1 MPSEEP
7 SGEEDAFLV
16 CTEDPD
22 ALSSPIVQDLAWKC
36 DFDVTIPVTYA
47 ASDLSTVE
55 AWTFL
60 ASTAR
65 KQRSEVRLGE
75 LTRQERA
82 EFKVAK
88 QAEVD
93 NWIKT
98 GTISKILRD
107 QIPHDQ
113 IL

>member
-36 DFDVTIPVTYA
+36 DFDVTIPDTYA

-55 AWTFL
+55 AWTL

-75 LTRQERA
+75 LARQA
-82 EFKVAK
+82 Q